1 MIRSILCF
9 GDSNTYGVNPEDNSR
24 FPLSIRWT
32 GRLQSLLGHEGYQV
46 VEEGTAEEPHAFPMT
61 PMR

>member
-24 FPLSIRWT
+24 FPLAIRWT
-32 GRLQSLLGHEGYQV
+32 GRLQNLLGHDGYQV
-46 VEEGTAEEPHAFPMT
+46 IEEGYC
-61 PMR
+61 